1 MTHTARRRDA
11 KRAPLHLNADIET
24 YENEM
29 IQKFV
34 MGQVPLTEFD
44 TFIQTV
50 KAMGCLLYTS
60 DAADEL

>member
-1 MTHTARRRDA
+1 
-11 KRAPLHLNADIET
+11 
-24 YENEM
+24 M

-50 KAMGCLLYTS
+50 KAMGG
-60 DAADEL
+60 DELTQIYQDQLDRYYQK